1 MTLER
6 GIPNFWTWL
15 VGDPVDQRLFL
26 PETWGFLWGMIA
38 VCFLILLI
46 VPFLCFV
53 VASFRYG
60 PSEAFYYVYRA
71 LFSAVT
77 DDLPRFSF
85 RRTLAIARLAVQ
97 EAIRNRVLIGFLVFV
112 VLLLFAGLFLDVKNS
127 NPARVYVS
135 FVLGATNYL
144 ALLMALFL
152 STFSIPNDIK
162 NRTIYTVVTKPIR
175 AGEIVLGRSLGF
187 IAVGTMMLVAMG
199 LVSYFFV
206 RRGLS
211 HDHVV
216 VAADLVEET
225 TPEGKVRRGQ
235 TSFDNFHRHTVTIGT
250 DGKGQ
255 TNVVNGHRHDVEI
268 VGEGAAAKVRIGPP
282 VDQLVA
288 RAPTFGKL
296 VILDRDG
303 KPGKGI
309 NVGNEWMY
317 RGFIEGGPA
326 GGSSKAAAVWT
337 FEGVTPE
344 RYPDGLPLEM
354 TLRVFRSYK
363 GDIEQG
369 ILGEIVIRNP
379 DPAAPI
385 KRSGPIL
392 FESKEYTTQQ
402 RLIPRELS
410 SETGAGTGGKLD
422 LFRDLVSSNG
432 RVEVEIRCVET
443 AQYFGVAQADVYLRS
458 HDSSFELN
466 FAKAYLSIWLQMV
479 LVTAFGVTFSTFLN
493 GSVSMM
499 ATLSAAVLG
508 LFGQFIR
515 GVANGAVEG
524 GGPLESTLRIVT
536 QQNVMV
542 DLEVNSVVMHV
553 LKFCDHALMWV
564 LQAATYILPDFTQFD
579 TVKFVADGFSIFP
592 DLVAQQLVMAAVYFL
607 VVTIVGYFCLKTRE
621 IAA

>member
-15 VGDPVDQRLFL
+15 VGDTVKQTFFQ
-26 PETWGFLWGMIA
+26 PETWGFLWGTIA
-38 VCFLILLI
+38 ICFLILLV
-46 VPFLCFV
+46 VPFLCFII
-53 VASFRYG
+53 ASFRYG

-85 RRTLAIARLAVQ
+85 LRTLAVARLAVQ
-97 EAIRNRVLIGFLVFV
+97 EAIRNRVLFGFGVFI

-144 ALLMALFL
+144 ALLMALIL

-187 IAVGTMMLVAMG
+187 IAVGTAMLLGMG
-199 LVSYFFV
+199 LISYIFV

-225 TPEGKVRRGQ
+225 TPDGAVRRGA
-235 TSFDNFHRHTVTIGT
+235 TSFDNFHRHTVTIDA

-255 TNVVNGHRHDVEI
+255 TNVVNGHRHDVELI
-268 VGEGAAAKVRIGPP
+268 GDGASATVRVGPP
-282 VDQLVA
+282 VEQLIA

-296 VILDRDG
+296 VILDREG
-303 KPGKGI
+303 KPGQGI

-326 GGSSKAAAVWT
+326 GGASKAAAIWT
-337 FEGVTPE
+337 FEGITPQ

-354 TLRVFRSYK
+354 NLRVFRSYK
-363 GDIEQG
+363 GDIESG

-392 FESKEYTTQQ
+392 FESKEYTSQQ
-402 RLIPRELS
+402 ELIKRELN
-410 SETGAGTGGKLD
+410 SETGAGRGGKLD
-422 LFRDLVSSNG
+422 LFRDLVSSDG
-432 RVEVEIRCVET
+432 RVEVEIRCVEA

-458 HDSSFELN
+458 SDSTFELN
-466 FAKAYLSIWLQMV
+466 FAKAYLSIWLQML

-493 GSVSMM
+493 GSVAMM

-515 GVANGAVEG
+515 DVASGAVQG
-524 GGPLESTLRIVT
+524 GGPLE
-536 QQNVMV
+536 
-542 DLEVNSVVMHV
+542 
-553 LKFCDHALMWV
+553 
-564 LQAATYILPDFTQFD
+564 
-579 TVKFVADGFSIFP
+579 
-592 DLVAQQLVMAAVYFL
+592 
-607 VVTIVGYFCLKTRE
+607 
-621 IAA
+621 